1 MERRNS
7 KVKVSINVRKSNE
20 ERLQKMMEMTGST
33 RTEVINDAIASVP
46 IINLGDRRELSELF
60 FEIRKEMNNDEEMR
74 KKVAEACRLLDL
86 LMEKIESFRN

>member
-1 MERRNS
+1 M
-7 KVKVSINVRKSNE
+7 KVSINVRKSNE

>member
-1 MERRNS
+1 M
-7 KVKVSINVRKSNE
+7 KVSINVRKSNE

-60 FEIRKEMNNDEEMR
+60 FEIRKVMNNDEEMR